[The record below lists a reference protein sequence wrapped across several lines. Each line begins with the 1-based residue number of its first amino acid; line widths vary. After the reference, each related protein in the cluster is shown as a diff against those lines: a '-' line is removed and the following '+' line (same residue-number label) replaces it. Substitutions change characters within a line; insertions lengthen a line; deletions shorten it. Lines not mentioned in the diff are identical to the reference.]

1 MMQSAIVRWS
11 SPRII
16 LVATNFI
23 EGQSLLLNAIYQARL
38 SRAKVLLVHVIPH
51 SFLRADIR
59 ERVPSSIPGPAVRA
73 IKSKLDEMVKE
84 FQRRGV
90 LCEPIILTGIPAEQI
105 SLIVNL
111 RGADR
116 VIVGTRRAPGVA
128 RLVEPSVAEELIA
141 TLETPVSVIGRRAYP
156 RQAYGMSLGNVL
168 LATSL
173 HSAHSLVVDF
183 TSALAEVNE
192 SRLTLLHVLNTKGMD
207 EGKRE
212 RARLA
217 ARQNL
222 STLIP
227 SQAGYTHQPVL
238 LVREGDP
245 ATVILHEVGSSSQD
259 VLVLG
264 SSGPSMAPRLNNSIL
279 RRVCAESQ
287 CPVIT
292 VRSRVA
298 ICAEDTHAIA
308 TLESGSAQSRVL
320 GDTSILEL

>member
-1 MMQSAIVRWS
+1 
-11 SPRII
+11 
-16 LVATNFI
+16 
-23 EGQSLLLNAIYQARL
+23 
-38 SRAKVLLVHVIPH
+38 
-51 SFLRADIR
+51 
-59 ERVPSSIPGPAVRA
+59 
-73 IKSKLDEMVKE
+73 
-84 FQRRGV
+84 
-90 LCEPIILTGIPAEQI
+90 
-105 SLIVNL
+105 
-111 RGADR
+111 
-116 VIVGTRRAPGVA
+116 
-128 RLVEPSVAEELIA
+128 
-141 TLETPVSVIGRRAYP
+141 
-156 RQAYGMSLGNVL
+156 MSLGNVL